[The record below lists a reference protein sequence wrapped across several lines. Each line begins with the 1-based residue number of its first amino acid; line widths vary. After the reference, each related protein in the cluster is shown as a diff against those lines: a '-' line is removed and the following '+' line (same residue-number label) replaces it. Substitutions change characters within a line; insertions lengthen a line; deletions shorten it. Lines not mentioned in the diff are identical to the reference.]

1 MIGCSIFHK
10 DPGKQIM
17 RKLLWALA
25 LVASPLFVPLSAAGP
40 ALPDWLSGSW
50 AMEDGASWAEEYWT
64 SPRGGIMLGT
74 GREGFGSEIKFW
86 ESMRITLNRDGKLV
100 LYAQP
105 KGAPPTEFPM
115 ATMSDDAVEF
125 TNPAHDYPQRIRY
138 WRQGQLLMAESS
150 KLDGSDAQRWN
161 YRPVAMGER

>member
-1 MIGCSIFHK
+1 MIGANIFRS
-10 DPGKQIM
+10 DPGKHIM
-17 RKLLWALA
+17 KKLLLVLA
-25 LVASPLFVPLSAAGP
+25 LVASPLAAAAP

-86 ESMRITLNRDGKLV
+86 ESMRITLNREGKLV

-150 KLDGSDAQRWN
+150 KLDGSDAQRRN
-161 YRPVAMGER
+161 YRPVAPREP

>member
-1 MIGCSIFHK
+1 
-10 DPGKQIM
+10 M
-17 RKLLWALA
+17 RKFLWALA
-25 LVASPLFVPLSAAGP
+25 LVASPLSAPLAAAGP

-74 GREGFGSEIKFW
+74 GREGFGSEIRFW
-86 ESMRITLNRDGKLV
+86 EAMHIAVNREGKLI

-105 KGAPPTEFPM
+105 KGAPSVEFPM

-125 TNPAHDYPQRIRY
+125 ANGAHDYPQRIRY
-138 WRQGQLLMAESS
+138 WRQGQLLMAETS